1 MRKERRKNKTETS
14 EQVILRKKKNY
25 MELIRAESYIYPY
38 VKNNRDKRNTP
49 ELTLKFP
56 RYTTL
61 VIFYSP
67 LP

>member
-1 MRKERRKNKTETS
+1 MRKERRKNKMETS

-25 MELIRAESYIYPY
+25 IELVRAESSIYPY
-38 VKNNRDKRNTP
+38 VKNDRDKGTTP
-49 ELTLKFP
+49 ELTVKLL

-61 VIFYSP
+61 VICYSP